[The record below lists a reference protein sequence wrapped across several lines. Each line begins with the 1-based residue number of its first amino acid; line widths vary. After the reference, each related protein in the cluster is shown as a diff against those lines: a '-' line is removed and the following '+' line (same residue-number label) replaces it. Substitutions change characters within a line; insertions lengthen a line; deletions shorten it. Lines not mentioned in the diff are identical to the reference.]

1 MTQPSSQDRFV
12 PDGDDPSSSAPG
24 TGIRR
29 THLAQERTYLAW
41 LRSGLAAFAVGLG
54 ASKIIPAVA
63 HQTSWPYTAL
73 GVGYAT
79 VGIAC
84 VAYGFARQKIVSRA
98 IEEGRFVKLDQWFSA
113 ALATATV
120 LLGVATAILA
130 AS

>member
-1 MTQPSSQDRFV
+1 MS
-12 PDGDDPSSSAPG
+12 DGDDPSSIAPG

-54 ASKIIPAVA
+54 ASKIVPAVA
-63 HQTSWPYTAL
+63 HKTEWPYTAL
-73 GVGYAT
+73 GVGFAT
-79 VGIAC
+79 LGIAC

-113 ALATATV
+113 ALAVAAL